1 MSYET
6 EIENYIGTDVVNL
19 TSAQV
24 VQFLKD
30 GQQELINLLP
40 LEALSGLETE
50 VNFGGIVDSV
60 AIGGSSNGSYAD
72 GDTIAFSAPQV
83 ETGVTATGTIAIDG
97 SGNISAVTITD
108 KGSGYT
114 SAPTITITSSSG
126 SGQTLTATLAN
137 NYATIPTQAVMSV
150 LRETETKL
158 GNSNVNNDT
167 TDSDGNVTAIVY
179 DETLTME
186 CREVRKA
193 LKGRLAT
200 GSGWLE
206 EATETDPVWY
216 RDRGRAYILPTPKM
230 NAYVSYAAPINIK
243 TTNLDLGQMPNEI
256 EYLVILFASVKS
268 CILALKALRSE
279 IPELTSLDS
288 DFVSQSLGTTLN
300 DLSGDLNDVFNHADT
315 PVIDDGF
322 DAGEFKAQF
331 DAASNSLVQYIVDED
346 IDLASVQVQVLNT
359 MLSKF
364 QAELGKTN
372 AMVDNVVKGFSAK
385 VQLVQ
390 TMMAELKAKLEKY
403 QIKKAGITEIQA
415 QLDAMYKQGIQ
426 ALIRRYRTVQEDLGG
441 GQVQNNVMPQ
451 QQ

>member
-1 MSYET
+1 MSYKNQ
-6 EIENYIGTDVVNL
+6 IENYIGTDIVNL
-19 TSAQV
+19 STAQV
-24 VQFLKD
+24 AQFLKD

-50 VNFGGIVDSV
+50 INFGGIVDSV
-60 AIGGSSNGSYAD
+60 AIGGTSNSSYAD

-83 ETGVTATGTIAIDG
+83 TTGVTATGTITVAGGDITG
-97 SGNISAVTITD
+97 VTITN

-158 GNSNVNNDT
+158 GNSNVDNDT

-179 DETLTME
+179 DESLVME

-206 EATETDPVWY
+206 EATETDPVFY
-216 RDRGRAYILPTPKM
+216 RDRGKVYILPTPKM
-230 NAYVSYAAPINIK
+230 NAYVSYAAPIAISSGDL
-243 TTNLDLGQMPNEI
+243 TLGQMPNEI

-268 CILALKALRSE
+268 SILALKSLRSE
-279 IPELTSLDS
+279 IPSLTSS
-288 DFVSQSLGTTLN
+288 DFTNQSLTTLLN
-300 DLSGDLNDVFNHADT
+300 DLSSDLNDVFNHADT
-315 PVIDDGF
+315 PIIDDGF

-331 DAASNSLVQYIVDED
+331 DAASNSLVQYIIDED

-385 VQLVQ
+385 VQLSQNVI
-390 TMMAELKAKLEKY
+390 AELKAKLEKY
-403 QIKKAGITEIQA
+403 QIKKAGVSEIQA

-441 GQVQNNVMPQ
+441 GQMQNNVMPQ